1 MTNDEIL
8 AAFKDCGALQHGHFQ
23 LTSGRHSDSY
33 MQCARVLESP
43 SLTTRMARELVSR
56 LPQGARADVVAS
68 PAVGGILIGFAVAE
82 ALDLPFIFSE
92 RKEDQMIF
100 RRGFHVAPGAKV
112 FVVED
117 VVTTGGSVQ
126 EVTGLVE
133 QAGGEVAG
141 VLSLVDRGGSKK
153 FDKPFYPLLALDIAS
168 WAPEDCALCQQ
179 GQALTSPGSRRLS
192 AQ

>member
-43 SLTTRMARELVSR
+43 RLTTQLAREMVAR
-56 LPQGARADVVAS
+56 LPEDLQADVVAS

-92 RKEDQMIF
+92 RKEGSMIL
-100 RRGFHVAPGAKV
+100 RRGFTVEPGAKV
-112 FVVED
+112 IVVED

-126 EVTGLVE
+126 EVISLVE
-133 QAGGEVAG
+133 AAGGEVAC
-141 VLSLVDRGGSKK
+141 VLSLVDRGGDKK
-153 FDKPFYPLLALDIAS
+153 FNAPFYPLLALDIAS
-168 WAPEDCALCQQ
+168 WAPEDCAFCQQ
-179 GQALTSPGSRRLS
+179 GQALNSPGSRRL
-192 AQ
+192 

>member
-8 AAFKDCGALQHGHFQ
+8 AAFKDCGALQQGHFQ

-43 SLTTRMARELVSR
+43 SLTMRLARELVAR
-56 LPQGARADVVAS
+56 LPQDVRADVVAS
-68 PAVGGILIGFAVAE
+68 PAVGGLLIGFAVAE
-82 ALDLPFIFSE
+82 VLDLPFIFSE
-92 RKEDQMIF
+92 RKEGTMIF
-100 RRGFHVAPGAKV
+100 RRGFHVEPGTKV

-117 VVTTGGSVQ
+117 VVTTGGSVG
-126 EVTGLVE
+126 EVISLVE

-141 VLSLVDRGGSKK
+141 VLSLVDRGGEKK

-179 GQALTSPGSRRLS
+179 GQALTSPGSRRL
-192 AQ
+192 A